1 MTTTV
6 RRLGPEASA
15 ASQRLGHEA
24 FGVPASTT
32 GPPAE
37 PRSLDLP
44 GWHWWGV
51 TEGDRLLA
59 QAADR
64 EFDGWFGGRVLPVA
78 GIAGVTVAAEGRGRG
93 VLGPVLL
100 ALLEGARERGAVVS
114 TMFPSAPG
122 IYRRT
127 GYESIAGVRV
137 VDVPSASL
145 AGLRPVGEVTLRR
158 AEPTDA
164 ERVRGL
170 YDAWAAGVDGALT
183 RRGVSFTTTDEELVG
198 GPTGV
203 TLAEAPDGRLLGYAS
218 WVRGLGD
225 GSSPELVVDDLLATE
240 VDAYAALLGM
250 LGSFASVAST
260 VRLRTTADDLVRVL
274 LGSLAWTTVQDE
286 LYMLK
291 VLDVE
296 AALTGAACSPALTTA
311 LGFHLSG
318 DVLPGLDGAY
328 AVTASGGLVHCE
340 RAVVTGD
347 RTLSPRGLALLVTG
361 ARPCRDL
368 RALGLLVGGDRAEDA
383 TWDALV
389 AGRVHGVLDHF

>member
-15 ASQRLGHEA
+15 ASQRLEQEA
-24 FGVPASTT
+24 FGVPAAPS
-32 GPPAE
+32 GPSDLE
-37 PRSLDLP
+37 LP
-44 GWHWWGV
+44 GWHWWGAV
-51 TEGDRLLA
+51 DGDRLVA
-59 QAADR
+59 QCVDR

-78 GIAGVTVAAEGRGRG
+78 GIADVTVAAEARGAG
-93 VLGPVLL
+93 VLAPMLL
-100 ALLEGARERGAVVS
+100 AMLEGARERGAVVS
-114 TMFPSAPG
+114 TLWASAPH

-127 GYESIAGVRV
+127 GYEV
-137 VDVPSASL
+137 VAATRQVEVPSAVL
-145 AGLRPVGEVTLRR
+145 GAVRAGGDVRLRR
-158 AEPTDA
+158 AGVADA

-170 YDAWAAGVDGALT
+170 YDTWAASHDGALT
-183 RRGVSFTTTDEELVG
+183 RRGVSFPESDEQLLARF
-198 GPTGV
+198 TGI
-203 TLAEAPDGRLLGYAS
+203 TLAEDRDGRPLGYAA
-218 WVRGLGD
+218 WVRGRGD
-225 GSSPELVVDDLLATE
+225 GSGPELSVPDLVATH
-240 VDAYAALLGM
+240 VDAYAALVRALA
-250 LGSFASVAST
+250 SFGSVAPT
-260 VRLRTTADDLVRVL
+260 VRLRTTGDDLVRL
-274 LGSLAWTTVQDE
+274 LVPSLDWTPVKDE
-286 LYMLK
+286 LYSLK

-296 AALTGAACSPALTTA
+296 RAFTGAACAPGLTAA

-328 AVTASGGLVHCE
+328 AVVASDGAVRCE
-340 RAVVTGD
+340 RAAVTGD